1 MEGQARKKIRNDQR
15 QRALRRNATD
25 TEHKLWESLRR
36 RQIDGA
42 KFRRQHPSGAY
53 ILDFACL
60 ERRVVVELDGG
71 HHAETTRYDRERTRV
86 PYRADFTLLRFWTH
100 EVFENP
106 EGVLQVILAPL
117 QA

>member
-25 TEHKLWESLRR
+25 TEHKLWESLRS

-42 KFRRQHPSGAY
+42 KFRRQHPFGDY

-71 HHAETTRYDRERTRV
+71 QNAETTRYDRERKRV
-86 PYRADFTLLRFWTH
+86 LERAGFPLLRFWNH
-100 EVFENP
+100 AESGSRAGLP
-106 EGVLQVILAPL
+106 QVNL
-117 QA
+117 